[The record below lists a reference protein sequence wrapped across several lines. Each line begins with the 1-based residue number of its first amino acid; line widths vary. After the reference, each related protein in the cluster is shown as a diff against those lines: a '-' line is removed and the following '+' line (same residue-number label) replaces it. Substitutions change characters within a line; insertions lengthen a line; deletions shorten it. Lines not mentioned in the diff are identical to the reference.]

1 MVVIDSYLLGE
12 LIKSSLNVGIKYMYY
27 FCTCTCISLYSCI
40 HKTWW
45 ACKSKMAN
53 WPMCLS
59 PRCNTNDY
67 CFPSIQLLYFPSEFN
82 FPFIQSSTLQDTLWF
97 ITKCCDLCFFLQ
109 KNFQLW
115 LEVYQRNNFP
125 QFAKFTNSVSSKELH
140 LVYKINITDAS
151 LSN

>member
-1 MVVIDSYLLGE
+1 MWLSNLLGE
-12 LIKSSLNVGIKYMYY
+12 LIESSLNVGLKFMYHY
-27 FCTCTCISLYSCI
+27 FYLFVYVSPCI

-53 WPMCLS
+53 WPMSLS
-59 PRCNTNDY
+59 PRCNINDY
-67 CFPSIQLLYFPSEFN
+67 CFPSIQLLYFSSEFN

-97 ITKCCDLCFFLQ
+97 ITKCCDLYFFLQ

-115 LEVYQRNNFP
+115 LEVYQRINFP
-125 QFAKFTNSVSSKELH
+125 QFDKFTNSVSSKELRWM
-140 LVYKINITDAS
+140 YKINITDAS